1 MWNLQAGVQNWKKFC
16 LKINIFT
23 QKKLLDFENWC
34 NGEVSESVKIL
45 LFKWIFNVKN
55 HRNLLIFILFIE
67 ECQFRS
73 IFLSLIFFDNMIF
86 KSLYAQIFDNSPLNQ
101 FSKFNNFL
109 WVCWFLG
116 EKLSNFVPPA
126 QKLDNP
132 YYHNTD
138 THEKHQDVKTDKLA
152 ETNPMLMVSD
162 FDANF
167 CKVEKAKT
175 ITGPEDSI
183 TSSTS
188 NYSTKTDSISSL
200 EKSEDDGNET
210 PTPSPRN
217 SLSSLLSLDVSVLI
231 YIF

>member
-1 MWNLQAGVQNWKKFC
+1 MSGTHSYTEITQETNDTVEKKPKNNPKSTVGITVC
-16 LKINIFT
+16 DWDANTCKKETLKSISTPTIRSNDSNKI
-23 QKKLLDFENWC
+23 QKIK
-34 NGEVSESVKIL
+34 SSVT
-45 LFKWIFNVKN
+45 W
-55 HRNLLIFILFIE
+55 
-67 ECQFRS
+67 
-73 IFLSLIFFDNMIF
+73 
-86 KSLYAQIFDNSPLNQ
+86 Y
-101 FSKFNNFL
+101 
-109 WVCWFLG
+109 
-116 EKLSNFVPPA
+116 
-126 QKLDNP
+126 
-132 YYHNTD
+132 TD
-138 THEKHQDVKTDKLA
+138 TQEKHQDVKTDKLA